1 MLFLRSALVFLNF
14 CSLPV
19 AALAQSEEN
28 KPTGLIMELNTVQDL
43 GQACRLTF
51 VIENKT
57 GTAIDEASFETVI
70 FDAAGSVVSLSLF
83 NFRDLPE
90 DRLRVRQFLLPDRDC
105 SSVGKVLINGTN
117 SCKVAGADS
126 SICEDGLELQ
136 SRTDVELIG

>member
-1 MLFLRSALVFLNF
+1 MLFLRSALVFFSF

-28 KPTGLIMELNTVQDL
+28 KPTGLIMELNTVQDV

-57 GTAIDEASFETVI
+57 GAAIDAVSYETVI
-70 FDAAGSVVSLSLF
+70 FDASGSVVSLSLF
-83 NFRDLPE
+83 NFRDLPV
-90 DRLRVRQFLLPDRDC
+90 DRPRVRQFDLPGMTC
-105 SSVGKVLINGTN
+105 GAVGRALINGANT
-117 SCKVAGADS
+117 CVVAGSDS
-126 SICEDGLELQ
+126 QVCHEALKLQ